1 MGSNFSDMEHPRKVL
16 ETRNE
21 SETSHRVLAFHSKD
35 QWKSHFEAS
44 KQTDKLLVI
53 DFTATW
59 CGPCRFIEPAFKEF
73 SAKYRDVEFVKID
86 VDELDSV
93 AREFAVEAMPTF
105 IFIKKGEVVDKLVGA
120 TKEGLQKKIE
130 KHRT

>member
-1 MGSNFSDMEHPRKVL
+1 VFLLSLISFFFSYNIGSDMIVV
-16 ETRNE
+16 TR
-21 SETSHRVLAFHSKD
+21 FKC
-35 QWKSHFEAS
+35 
-44 KQTDKLLVI
+44 KQ
-53 DFTATW
+53 
-59 CGPCRFIEPAFKEF
+59 
-73 SAKYRDVEFVKID
+73 
-86 VDELDSV
+86 SV

>member
-1 MGSNFSDMEHPRKVL
+1 MIVV
-16 ETRNE
+16 TR
-21 SETSHRVLAFHSKD
+21 FKC
-35 QWKSHFEAS
+35 
-44 KQTDKLLVI
+44 KQ
-53 DFTATW
+53 
-59 CGPCRFIEPAFKEF
+59 
-73 SAKYRDVEFVKID
+73 
-86 VDELDSV
+86 SV